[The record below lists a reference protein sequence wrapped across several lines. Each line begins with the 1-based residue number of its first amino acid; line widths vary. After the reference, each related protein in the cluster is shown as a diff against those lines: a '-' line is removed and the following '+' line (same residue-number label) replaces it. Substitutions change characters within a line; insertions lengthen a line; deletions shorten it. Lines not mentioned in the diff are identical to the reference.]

1 MKKVGTSS
9 NIKHND
15 NLTVMKKLI
24 MMSGLAIL
32 LMASCKDNEK
42 PLPPPPPPVENPAP
56 PVTPEPQTPVN
67 PVKTTTTTRSV
78 EEENP
83 DGTSVSINGDGVS
96 FKNKNGEKQND
107 VTVSKKKTELTI
119 KTN

>member
-1 MKKVGTSS
+1 
-9 NIKHND
+9 
-15 NLTVMKKLI
+15 
-24 MMSGLAIL
+24 MMSGLAVL